1 MIPERLLVVP
11 ASAGDAPAI
20 ADVMSHS
27 GSSWKPSAAEIAK
40 ELSTLPGHV
49 RSHYL
54 LGYVD
59 GVPVAHAA
67 VANDRY
73 IDEPASWIVDVYV
86 KESYQRR
93 GFGHEILRTLKEW
106 LAPILA
112 GQRNNGA
119 EPVLLTAT
127 VDSPAGDRFAT
138 NLGFVV
144 RATRYVSRLDPWS
157 VDLSRFAAIESSIA
171 EAGVTFTTLAS
182 VLDRERDKFTHALY
196 VLDNETMADEP
207 DHHGATAGFE
217 AWRAEFIH
225 ERDPGGTIVAVHEN
239 TPIGLTIHWDD
250 AEEILIA
257 ATGVRREWR
266 GRGIATAL
274 KLAGVRY
281 ARQRGLPLR
290 TVNSAENAPILAINQ
305 RIGFER
311 TQTATKWRADP
322 ADVQSRLP

>member
-1 MIPERLLVVP
+1 MTLERLQVVR

-20 ADVMSHS
+20 ADVMGHC

-86 KESYQRR
+86 KESYQRL
-93 GFGHEILRTLKEW
+93 GYGHEVLRALMEW
-106 LAPILA
+106 LTPVRA
-112 GQRNNGA
+112 GQHNDGA
-119 EPVLLTAT
+119 LPVLLTAT

-138 NLGFVV
+138 NMGFVV
-144 RATRYVSRLDPWS
+144 RATRYVSRLDPSS
-157 VDLSRFAAIESSIA
+157 VNLSRYAAIEAKVA
-171 EAGVTFTTLAS
+171 EAGVTFTTLAA
-182 VLDRERDKFTHALY
+182 VLERERDKFTHALY

-207 DHHGATAGFE
+207 GHEGAPVGFD

-225 ERDPGGTIVAVHEN
+225 ERDSGGTIVAIHEN
-239 TPIGLTIHWDD
+239 TPIGLTIHWDEAD
-250 AEEILIA
+250 GILIA
-257 ATGVRREWR
+257 STGVLREWR

-274 KLAGVRY
+274 KVAGVRY

-290 TVNSAENAPILAINQ
+290 TVNSAENAPILALNQ

-311 TQTATKWRADP
+311 CQTATKWRAD
-322 ADVQSRLP
+322 AGEVQSRLL